1 MQFAHL
7 IAENRSTSPRLRVAA
22 VVVTEDNTQV
32 IALGYNGMAKGED
45 DVPDSPEPGESGA
58 IHAET
63 NALIKCDFN
72 TSKRKVMYV
81 THSPC
86 RLCARQIIN
95 AGVWRVVYDQLY
107 RDTSG
112 IDLMRNL
119 GVEVLQLNDA
129 ILMSGS
135 KCQSSLLK

>member
-7 IAENRSTSPRLRVAA
+7 IAKNRSTTPTLQVGA
-22 VVVTEDNTQV
+22 VIVTEDNTQV
-32 IALGYNGMAKGED
+32 LAIGYNGMAKGEKA
-45 DVPDSPEPGESGA
+45 VLDSPEPGQSGT

-72 TSKRKVMYV
+72 NPKRKIMYL

-86 RLCARQIIN
+86 RLCARLIVN
-95 AGVWRVVYDQLY
+95 AGIWRVVYDVEY

-119 GVEVLQLNDA
+119 GVEAYQVQDA
-129 ILMSGS
+129 ILMADEGS
-135 KCQSSLLK
+135 NRS